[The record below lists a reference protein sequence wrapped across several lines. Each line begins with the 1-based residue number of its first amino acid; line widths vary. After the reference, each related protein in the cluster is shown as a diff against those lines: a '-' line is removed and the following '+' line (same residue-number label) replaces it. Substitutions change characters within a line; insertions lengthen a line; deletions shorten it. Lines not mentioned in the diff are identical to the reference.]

1 MVRPGPWLSEDSF
14 LISQPPDACVN
25 QGKSTRKMCAL
36 TLVGGGSLVT
46 ILGYCWNPGFLEV

>member
-36 TLVGGGSLVT
+36 TLAGGGSLVT
-46 ILGYCWNPGFLEV
+46 ILG